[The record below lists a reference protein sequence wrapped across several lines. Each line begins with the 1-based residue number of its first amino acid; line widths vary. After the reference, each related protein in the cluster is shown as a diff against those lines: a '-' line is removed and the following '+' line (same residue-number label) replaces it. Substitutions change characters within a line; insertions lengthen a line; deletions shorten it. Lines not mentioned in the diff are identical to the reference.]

1 MALDITGKLI
11 QKLDVQSGEGSYGS
25 WKRQDAII
33 ETIEQYPKKICISFR
48 GDRITDLEKINL
60 GDMLTI
66 SVNIESREWNAKW
79 FTSVIAWRVQPADSS
94 ANANVNAN
102 ANQQYTAA
110 PQQPQ
115 NVTPNVPAPTSD
127 NFIDAQT
134 ETETE
139 IDDLPF

>member
-11 QKLDVQSGEGSYGS
+11 QKLDIQSGESSYGS

-33 ETIEQYPKKICISFR
+33 ETVEQYPKKICVLFR
-48 GDRITDLEKINL
+48 NDKITELEKLNL

-79 FTSVIAWRVQPADSS
+79 FTSVIAWRVQLADAS
-94 ANANVNAN
+94 ANT
-102 ANQQYTAA
+102 NQQNTAA
-110 PQQPQ
+110 PQQPVNVHQ
-115 NVTPNVPAPTSD
+115 NAPAPTSGD
-127 NFIDAQT
+127 FIDAQT
-134 ETETE
+134 EPETE